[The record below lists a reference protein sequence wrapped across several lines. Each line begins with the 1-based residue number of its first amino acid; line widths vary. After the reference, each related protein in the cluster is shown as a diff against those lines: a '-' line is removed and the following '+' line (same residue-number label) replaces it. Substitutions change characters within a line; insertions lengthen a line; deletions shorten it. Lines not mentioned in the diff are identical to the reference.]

1 MEVDVLKLSYEH
13 LNDAEFMQAL
23 DKLDNYSGWDS
34 KTSWDYNRIKKAID
48 NQLSN
53 GRKELADLTSKFTEK
68 KINEDGTEEMVF
80 IEKDGKKFPKITD
93 EDTFNEEFRK
103 ILSKEFE
110 IKSLGIDPDK
120 VSEAGL
126 TNREIRACEAIFSE
140 NLR

>member
-68 KINEDGTEEMVF
+68 KINEYGMEEMVF

-110 IKSLGIDPDK
+110 IKSLGIAPDK

-126 TNREIRACEAIFSE
+126 TNREIRACEAICSE
-140 NLR
+140 SI